1 MKKSLSILLCICL
14 VMTTIY
20 GCFTFTASADPEVVN
35 LWDVEGAP
43 DQSGM
48 SFWNDGNFAGEAGG
62 NSNYILGQANG
73 KVSPYGW
80 RGTSL
85 AAAAK
90 QRAGRLS
97 DSGGIYY
104 HHNPTQPLDC
114 AFVVDLQSDTVR
126 GVSRQIQLEAGK
138 SYVFNFYFKG
148 VVQGFDITALSSIM
162 DTHQS
167 AAEGD
172 SIITSMDYDL
182 SAFGQSF
189 TDVTADNWGYVTVEF
204 TMPEDKSVANFIL
217 GEGLGCHAAYDDFM
231 LVEAEPEVVNLWDVK
246 GAPDQSGMSTWN
258 DGYFSGE
265 GIVTRQ
271 NYIYGQTSKD
281 DTTPKFEVSAYG
293 WRGYGMTGDEN
304 ARAGRYDYNANG
316 KYYHGESGAGF
327 MVQLKYADRAVS
339 RQIQLEAGKSYTWSF
354 WFKGFVKGFDIKA
367 LDQIYDYHVSDGDS
381 VITHQTADITSNA
394 NAFSSVSGDTWEYVT
409 VYFTMPEDKSV
420 ANFILYEGNNNYTD
434 AAFDDFLLVE
444 SEAYTPG
451 SEPED
456 PEDPEA
462 PADPNKWLVAGAP
475 DQSGMEPYGVGNFSG
490 ENGEN
495 GNYIYGQDAE
505 GAPRAKQNSPYG
517 WRGNSLAANANQRAG
532 RYDYNSTANYAHSG
546 TAGFMVE
553 FKYATRA
560 VSRQIMLEGGKT
572 YYFSFWF
579 FGVAKGFKI
588 TALDKI
594 YDTHQSDGENIAIA
608 NKDVTSTSAEWST
621 LGNWTFVEMKFT
633 LPEDMP
639 VANFVLAEGDNVAAG
654 FDEFVL
660 LEKEVYVTTSS
671 TSVNGLDG
679 YAGGDASL
687 SASIVDKDDEITATA
702 TVDDGFAFDG
712 WYVNGE
718 KVSSNPVDTFTVT
731 EDADYKANYI
741 ATNIFNY
748 IDNGNFEKDKQPALH
763 SQTGVS
769 ADNGL
774 YTTATEGYDAA
785 NVHSGTASY
794 RLTNLKAQ
802 GVGNNWWQLQVKE
815 GDSYI
820 LKFWIKG
827 QQMSLGIALSNKT
840 DFGLVSSWDGIENM
854 FDPNMTKIAEL
865 KSAKLNLEDW
875 TEFTYRIDVPVKSDP
890 DDIMYLDIL
899 FAGNGHT
906 AYLDDMSLYNLNSAV
921 PTVYINGAA
930 VHNNDYVV
938 ADSYEI
944 AQDNTVNVTANTYN
958 GLTFNGWYN
967 VDDLDNPI
975 STETTISYT
984 QRYDTPDVVAKFTGL
999 ENLFTYAGAERV
1011 PYEIYNTA
1019 GWFWTAGNGD
1029 GGMVGKSISST
1040 ESHTGVQSYML
1051 EYKYNHGL
1059 GRTVKLEAGK
1069 SYQLTFWYKAT
1080 AGNLYRFQIANRNSK
1095 TARKVNDTG
1104 FTFDDDHVAA
1114 YEAEIF
1120 SLVAT
1125 EWTQET
1131 VSFDTAEGMD
1141 TIDIFFSQS
1150 GSDGDAFYLDD
1161 ISIVEVFEEF
1171 SQLKYVDNTD
1181 PESLFRVYYT
1191 TTPDI
1196 AITYEHPVVAA
1207 AAGQTVKFKLYKGEE
1222 PENYSDLTGTNP
1234 FDQVEVSNGTWTL
1247 KYYTVSAFDEAT
1259 EVVTKEFRIQDDAKT
1274 FCKYYTPGDVL
1285 EDGEERVN
1293 ADDLYALRRYIAGY
1307 TVEGINKYIDALD
1320 VNGDGA
1326 INEQDAYILERY
1338 IAGYDGYALARG
1350 NILK

>member
-1 MKKSLSILLCICL
+1 MKKSLSILLSICL
-14 VMTTIY
+14 VLSTVV
-20 GCFTFTASADPEVVN
+20 GCFTFTAAADPEVVNLWATAENGGQPQSDFETVDGIGFNAGQSPTGGSAIHYIFSDGKFSVSTYGWRGYGIHQESGQRAARMDNTGGVDYHHTGSYGFIAQFTAGGSTTRAVSRQLQLEAGKSYTFSFWFFGVAKGFDIKALSQIEDTHQSSGDSIITSISADITSSSNSFSTLGNWEYITVKFTMPEDKSVANFIIAEGYDCTAGFDDFLLVESEPEISN

-48 SFWNDGNFAGEAGG
+48 STWGDGDFFGEGSG
-62 NSNYILGQANG
+62 NNNYLFGQNSKEDTTPKFEA
-73 KVSPYGW
+73 SPYGW
-80 RGTSL
+80 RGYGL
-85 AAAAK
+85 AANAN
-90 QRAGRLS
+90 QR
-97 DSGGIYY
+97 
-104 HHNPTQPLDC
+104 
-114 AFVVDLQSDTVR
+114 
-126 GVSRQIQLEAGK
+126 
-138 SYVFNFYFKG
+138 
-148 VVQGFDITALSSIM
+148 
-162 DTHQS
+162 
-167 AAEGD
+167 
-172 SIITSMDYDL
+172 
-182 SAFGQSF
+182 
-189 TDVTADNWGYVTVEF
+189 
-204 TMPEDKSVANFIL
+204 VA
-217 GEGLGCHAAYDDFM
+217 
-231 LVEAEPEVVNLWDVK
+231 
-246 GAPDQSGMSTWN
+246 
-258 DGYFSGE
+258 
-265 GIVTRQ
+265 
-271 NYIYGQTSKD
+271 
-281 DTTPKFEVSAYG
+281 
-293 WRGYGMTGDEN
+293 
-304 ARAGRYDYNANG
+304 RYDGNYVHNSTASLQCG
-316 KYYHGESGAGF
+316 L

-339 RQIQLEAGKSYTWSF
+339 RQIQLEAGKSYTYSF

-381 VITHQTADITSNA
+381 VITYQTDDITSNV
-394 NAFSSVSGDTWEYVT
+394 NAFSDVTGDTWKYVT

-475 DQSGMEPYGVGNFSG
+475 DQSGMESYGVGNFSG
-490 ENGEN
+490 EGGEN
-495 GNYIYGQDAE
+495 PNYIYGQTAE

-517 WRGNSLAANANQRAG
+517 WRGNGLAANANQRAARMNYTG
-532 RYDYNSTANYAHSG
+532 GVDYNHTG

-594 YDTHQSDGENIAIA
+594 YDTHQSEGENIAIA

-639 VANFVLAEGDNVAAG
+639 VANFVLAEGDNVTAG

-679 YAGGDASL
+679 YAGGEASL
-687 SASIVDKDDEITATA
+687 SASIVDKDAEITATA
-702 TVDDGFAFDG
+702 TVDDGFEFDG
-712 WYVNGE
+712 WYVNGA
-718 KVSSNPVDTFTVT
+718 KVSSNPEDTFTVT
-731 EDADYKANYI
+731 EDAEYKANYK
-741 ATNIFNY
+741 AVNLFNY
-748 IDNGNFEKDKQPALH
+748 IDNGDFEKDKQPGLH
-763 SQTGVS
+763 SQTNVS
-769 ADNGL
+769 AENGL
-774 YTTATEGYDAA
+774 YTAATEGYDAA
-785 NVHSGTASY
+785 NVHSGTGSY
-794 RLTNLKAQ
+794 RITNNTNQ

-820 LKFWIKG
+820 LKFWMKG
-827 QQMSLGIALSNKT
+827 AQMSMGIALSNKT
-840 DFGLVSSWDGIENM
+840 DMGLVTAWDGIGNM

-865 KSAKLNLEDW
+865 KSAKLSFADW

-906 AYLDDMSLYNLNSAV
+906 AYLDDMSLYNLASAV
-921 PTVYINGAA
+921 PTVYINGAQ
-930 VHNNDYVV
+930 VYNNDYVV
-938 ADSYEI
+938 ANADTIS
-944 AQDNTVNVTANTYN
+944 QDNVIEVTANTYN

-967 VDDLDNPI
+967 IADLETPV
-975 STETTISYT
+975 STEATFTYT
-984 QRYDTPDVVAKFTGL
+984 QKYDAPDVVAKFTGL

-1011 PYEIYNTA
+1011 KDDIYTSA
-1019 GWFWTAGNGD
+1019 GWFWTANNGD
-1029 GGMVGKSISST
+1029 GGMQGRSISNA
-1040 ESHTGVQSYML
+1040 ESHTGTQSYTL
-1051 EYKYNHGL
+1051 NYFYNHGL

-1080 AGNLYRFQIANRNSK
+1080 HANLYKFQIVNRASK
-1095 TARKVNDTG
+1095 TERKVSDKG
-1104 FTFDDDHVAA
+1104 ATFDDDHLAA
-1114 YEAEIF
+1114 YEAENF
-1120 SLVAT
+1120 SLIST

-1131 VSFDTAEGMD
+1131 VKFNTAEGMD
-1141 TIDIFFSQS
+1141 TIDIFLSQS
-1150 GSDGDAFYLDD
+1150 GGEGFEFYLDD

-1171 SQLKYVDNTD
+1171 SQLKYVDNTEA
-1181 PESLFRVYYT
+1181 ESMFRVYYT

-1196 AITYEHPVVAA
+1196 AITYELPVVAA
-1207 AAGQTVKFKLYKGEE
+1207 AAGQTIKFKLYKGEE
-1222 PENYSDLTGTNP
+1222 PENYSDLTGANP
-1234 FDQVEVSNGTWTL
+1234 FDQVELTNGTWTL

-1259 EVVTKEFRIQDDAKT
+1259 EVVTKEFRIQDNAKT
-1274 FCKYYTPGDVL
+1274 FCKNYTPGDVFA
-1285 EDGEERVN
+1285 DGEELVN

-1307 TVEGINKYIDALD
+1307 EVEGLNTDLNALD
-1320 VNGDGA
+1320 VNGDKY
-1326 INEQDAYILERY
+1326 INEKDAFILERY
-1338 IAGYDGYALARG
+1338 IAGWDGYELARG
-1350 NILK
+1350 NVLK